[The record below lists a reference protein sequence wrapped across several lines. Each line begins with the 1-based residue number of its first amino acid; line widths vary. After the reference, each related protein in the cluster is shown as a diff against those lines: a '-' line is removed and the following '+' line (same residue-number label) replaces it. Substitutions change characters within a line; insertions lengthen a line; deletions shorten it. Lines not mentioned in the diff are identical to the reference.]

1 MDENETLT
9 AEEVEQM
16 EDTPG
21 ETAEEAH
28 RVGEYDGI
36 MSAIAELS
44 AKVSAVS
51 DAVSGIADKMGAFSS
66 MMVDA
71 GAEVTDAAAD
81 TVEDPSE
88 PDIIEVPNIED
99 IDLDM

>member
-9 AEEVEQM
+9 AEETKQM

-36 MSAIAELS
+36 MSAISELS
-44 AKVSAVS
+44 AQVRAVS
-51 DAVSGIADKMGAFSS
+51 DTVSGIAEKMGAFSS

-71 GAEVTDAAAD
+71 GAEITDAAAD

>member
-1 MDENETLT
+1 MDDNENLT

-16 EDTPG
+16 EGTPG

-36 MSAIAELS
+36 MSAISELS
-44 AKVSAVS
+44 AQVSAVS

-71 GAEVTDAAAD
+71 GAEITDAAAD

>member
-1 MDENETLT
+1 MAENENLT
-9 AEEVEQM
+9 AEEAEQM
-16 EDTPG
+16 EDPPG

-36 MSAIAELS
+36 MSAISELS
-44 AKVSAVS
+44 AQVSAVS

-71 GAEVTDAAAD
+71 GAEVTDAPGD

>member
-1 MDENETLT
+1 
-9 AEEVEQM
+9 M

-36 MSAIAELS
+36 MSAISELS
-44 AKVSAVS
+44 AQVSAVS

-71 GAEVTDAAAD
+71 GAEVTDAPGD